1 MTVGYLLDLFIINE
15 VRKEKLKDSLEA
27 DVKNDLDKQNGF
39 YLREIGQYLL
49 DIADG
54 KRPGVFS
61 KHKNYDQGVG
71 ELSDAASALD
81 YLQSM
86 NNNSKHCWV
95 AGFSFGAWVAMQL
108 LMRRPEINGFVSV
121 SPPANSRDFSF
132 LAPCP
137 SSGLIIHGDKD
148 NIASFDSSKILV
160 EKLQQQKKV
169 DIKFKPKKFPL
180 SGKDVINKG
189 FSEGKTIGIILQKI
203 KKMKIF

>member
-71 ELSDAASALD
+71 EMENSNLIEILYKLYQRHSELWDLEDQRRDTSKSDEERLAAAD
-81 YLQSM
+81 T
-86 NNNSKHCWV
+86 
-95 AGFSFGAWVAMQL
+95 
-108 LMRRPEINGFVSV
+108 VSV
-121 SPPANSRDFSF
+121 VNKKRND
-132 LAPCP
+132 
-137 SSGLIIHGDKD
+137 
-148 NIASFDSSKILV
+148 LV
-160 EKLQQQKKV
+160 EQVDKV
-169 DIKFKPKKFPL
+169 IV
-180 SGKDVINKG
+180 KDLK
-189 FSEGKTIGIILQKI
+189 KI
-203 KKMKIF
+203 KLWGSLEE